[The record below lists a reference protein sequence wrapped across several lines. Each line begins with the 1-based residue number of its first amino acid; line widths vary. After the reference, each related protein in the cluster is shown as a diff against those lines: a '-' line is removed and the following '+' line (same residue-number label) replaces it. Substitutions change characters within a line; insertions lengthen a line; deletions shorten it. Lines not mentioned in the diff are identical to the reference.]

1 MSQFSKK
8 LAMPDPQSAGRKEL
22 SSKNRL
28 LKLPAVLERVQI
40 SKSEWYRRVR
50 KGTVPSSVSLG
61 ARAVAWLESDIDI
74 FIESLKK

>member
-1 MSQFSKK
+1 MQLSNNLSI
-8 LAMPDPQSAGRKEL
+8 PDPQSAGRKEL

-28 LKLPAVLERVQI
+28 LKLPAVLARVQL